1 MKTNLTVY
9 SITASFCDWS
19 QIFVESLLTSGRHE
33 DVTLAGKMIESS
45 RQEASE
51 PDYSLPSDDDD
62 DDSALGGGGVDKV
75 SYARAV
81 ELVLRAAREYFDS
94 SASLADANMDL
105 ARSVS
110 LSM

>member
-1 MKTNLTVY
+1 MLVHP
-9 SITASFCDWS
+9 S

-45 RQEASE
+45 RQEAAE
-51 PDYSLPSDDDD
+51 PDYSMPSVSDDDD
-62 DDSALGGGGVDKV
+62 DDGALGGGVDKV
-75 SYARAV
+75 AYARAV

>member
-1 MKTNLTVY
+1 M
-9 SITASFCDWS
+9 
-19 QIFVESLLTSGRHE
+19 ESLLTSGRHE

-45 RQEASE
+45 RQEAAE
-51 PDYSLPSDDDD
+51 PDYSMPSVSDDDD

-105 ARSVS
+105 ARSVA
-110 LSM
+110 LSV